1 MSTHLISLSDLRALS
16 FVQVIRD
23 LIEEQA
29 QENLRALIEDDPK
42 KWLLCLVDALGQ
54 ASNIAQSHAA
64 IQTTGKPSAD

>member
-42 KWLLCLVDALGQ
+42 KWLLCLVEALTQ
-54 ASNIAQSHAA
+54 VSSIAKTMSAM
-64 IQTTGKPSAD
+64 QTSSSRE